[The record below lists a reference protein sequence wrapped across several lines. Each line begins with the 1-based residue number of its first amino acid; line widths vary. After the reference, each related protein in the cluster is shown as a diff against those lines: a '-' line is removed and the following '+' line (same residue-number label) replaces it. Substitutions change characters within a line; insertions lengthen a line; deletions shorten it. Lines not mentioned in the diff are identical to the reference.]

1 MQLTVTVSAKVPHE
15 LAHHCLM
22 SMPFEPSRAV
32 TFLGQVRKI
41 LEFQSTVDILKRMFN
56 ELAIV

>member
-1 MQLTVTVSAKVPHE
+1 
-15 LAHHCLM
+15 
-22 SMPFEPSRAV
+22 MPFEPSRAV

-56 ELAIV
+56 QPVSICLIKSILMSV